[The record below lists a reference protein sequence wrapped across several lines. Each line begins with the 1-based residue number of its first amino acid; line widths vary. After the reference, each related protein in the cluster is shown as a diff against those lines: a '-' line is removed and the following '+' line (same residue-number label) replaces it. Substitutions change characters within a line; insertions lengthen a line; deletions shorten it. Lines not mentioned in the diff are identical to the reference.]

1 MTLGTG
7 ELLKRTTLPK
17 GPPKKPE
24 RRGTPGHSPSVQRK
38 FETDEREE
46 EAETQFQVEAEPETE
61 TVETGETGLMYMN
74 LNAEGQVGSVEG
86 GIEEAP
92 WERSDEEAEKKDG
105 EPPREKAKDR
115 RTSHRAKRQRE
126 KQEKDRE
133 RQEEKERRQKE
144 RERRLKEKSPT
155 PERRLKEKSKS
166 PIPERRL
173 KDKSKSPT
181 PEARDSPALPPREK
195 RPLTNGEH
203 KKEEEMVK
211 EEEKDKKSEED
222 DENAAKAA
230 EVVMTTKPNDVATC
244 GQPISAVFDIRSA
257 GEGSL
262 SAVCKGTKT
271 KTVESSVQEESN
283 GHYRIQFTPT
293 EADMFMLSVLWSG
306 HNVPGSPFLINL
318 NLLPPAETPPGGTR
332 DEGEE
337 GGERREMEQSDGGHA
352 EITNQ
357 PRENRVDKEGGKR
370 EDKRSH
376 KEEVKEVPRE
386 SVREGSREMRE
397 KSPGVT
403 SPVILVS
410 DEDPFDMAYQA
421 SRILGK
427 SIPQS
432 ALLPGQSRHT
442 DHNRPY
448 FCCCYAQ
455 FFDYFTSVIQCLLCS
470 TFCPCL
476 QIFAPLF
483 QNSHVCAMCPENVE
497 CELKQ

>member
-1 MTLGTG
+1 
-7 ELLKRTTLPK
+7 
-17 GPPKKPE
+17 
-24 RRGTPGHSPSVQRK
+24 
-38 FETDEREE
+38 
-46 EAETQFQVEAEPETE
+46 
-61 TVETGETGLMYMN
+61 MYMN

-166 PIPERRL
+166 PTPERGL

-271 KTVESSVQEESN
+271 KTVETSVQEESN

-376 KEEVKEVPRE
+376 KEEVKEVPGE
-386 SVREGSREMRE
+386 SVKEGSREMRE

-421 SRILGK
+421 SRILEEQRAATGGASGAK
-427 SIPQS
+427 SRSPT
-432 ALLPGQSRHT
+432 ATHT
-442 DHNRPY
+442 NSGRKIVASKEEWTPPTNHIYEDMPEGGEEEGAAEATPTVSPLEAWLGD
-448 FCCCYAQ
+448 AQ
-455 FFDYFTSVIQCLLCS
+455 FVNCFGEAVSREKLEDAEIIGVSPYLSVI
-470 TFCPCL
+470 
-476 QIFAPLF
+476 
-483 QNSHVCAMCPENVE
+483 
-497 CELKQ
+497 